1 MSMSKRVLVIILL
14 ISVAINLVAVFT
26 IGSYW
31 WKAGGRKRDMMP
43 LFIGR
48 DRGWPGSTLRHELN
62 LTEEQ
67 VEALHAKQEE
77 MEIKMLPYRQKL
89 FEKRKELMELLKK
102 TEPNKESADSL
113 FREIVTLQME
123 LEARIFDNLWHTRSI
138 LTPDQRE
145 KLERRMHDVFEARRP
160 PEVPPPLVPPPYE
173 HRP

>member
-1 MSMSKRVLVIILL
+1 MSMNKRALVIILL

-31 WKAGGRKRDMMP
+31 WKAGGHRKDMMP
-43 LFIGR
+43 PWIGR
-48 DRGWPGSTLRHELN
+48 GQGWQESLLSRELN

-67 VEALHAKQEE
+67 LEALHENQEE
-77 MEIKMLPYRQKL
+77 MELKMLPYRQKL

-113 FREIVTLQME
+113 FREIVALQME
-123 LEARIFDNLWHTRSI
+123 LEAHIFDNLWYTRSI

-160 PEVPPPLVPPPYE
+160 PEAPPPLAPPPYE